1 MSNWNERLRRMIHR
15 KRFWG
20 ALIAMFVVSALSVY
34 ALYGVLRSG
43 GEIDFWQLIERI
55 DLRMFVLSSV
65 IYAVALALAVIGWG
79 WIISVLSGVWNWPQ
93 HVRIY
98 CITAIT
104 RRLPGTMWYILG
116 RVVMY
121 ERLGVGRA
129 LVAVGGGLEY
139 AMILTAGLL
148 VALLMWPLALPGQS
162 ISLWWLVGGLLFGCA
177 ALHPRTLRAI
187 VSRLSPNTAPLA
199 IRYRDLLGW
208 VLVYAGV
215 WCFGGGVLYVLAATI
230 HPLPRMALPMIIGIW
245 ASAGIVTS
253 FTTFIPF
260 GLGVQ
265 ELTLTAL
272 LGNLVGSPA
281 EALVVAL
288 LMRLVLTI
296 NEVLWALVA
305 GLGSFIGTLRSPQ
318 DEQTVRSVHDQLRSL
333 SDEQKP
339 DEVYKITPVFPRK

>member
-1 MSNWNERLRRMIHR
+1 MSTWNQRLRHMMRR

-20 ALIAMFVVSALSVY
+20 ALIAMFVVSVLSVY

-43 GEIDFWQLIERI
+43 GEIDFWQLIGRI
-55 DLRMFVLSSV
+55 DARMFVLSSLV
-65 IYAVALALAVIGWG
+65 YAVALALAVVGWG

-98 CITAIT
+98 CVTNIT

-116 RVVMY
+116 RVMMY
-121 ERLGVGRA
+121 ERLGVGRG

-139 AMILTAGLL
+139 AMILTSGLL
-148 VALLMWPLALPGQS
+148 VALMMWPLALPGQN
-162 ISLWWLVGGLLFGCA
+162 ISPWWLFGGLLLGGA
-177 ALHPRTLRAI
+177 ALHPRTLRA
-187 VSRLSPNTAPLA
+187 VVRRLSPNAAPLV

-208 VLVYAGV
+208 ALVYAGV
-215 WCFGGGVLYVLAATI
+215 WCFGGAVLYVLAATI
-230 HPLPRMALPMIIGIW
+230 HPLPWSALPVIVGVW
-245 ASAGIVTS
+245 ATAGIVTS

-296 NEVLWALVA
+296 NEVVWALAA
-305 GLGSFIGTLRSPQ
+305 GLGGFIATLRTSQ
-318 DEQTVRSVHDQLRSL
+318 NEQTVRPGTDQHEPH
-333 SDEQKP
+333 SDAKNP